1 MIDDGYEAFADVVTL
16 CIELIRQ
23 FYTLPRQ
30 FRLLGENG
38 EEFVDYHS
46 AGLQMQ
52 TLRDGL
58 GNPYYRV
65 PEFDLEIDAQ
75 EENPYQTM
83 EHNQLALQLF
93 GMGFFR
99 SDLADQALRCLSLM
113 DFKNKDAVVNAIQSG
128 AQQSAEIASLREKL
142 LAIAAVVDREKGTA
156 LVQSLQQE
164 FGASGGSAGEIKRD
178 AMEQQRRKTQLAVH
192 PR

>member
-1 MIDDGYEAFADVVTL
+1 MKT
-16 CIELIRQ
+16 
-23 FYTLPRQ
+23 
-30 FRLLGENG
+30 
-38 EEFVDYHS
+38 
-46 AGLQMQ
+46 
-52 TLRDGL
+52 
-58 GNPYYRV
+58 
-65 PEFDLEIDAQ
+65 
-75 EENPYQTM
+75 
-83 EHNQLALQLF
+83 
-93 GMGFFR
+93 
-99 SDLADQALRCLSLM
+99 LRCLSLM